1 MQGSEILVGH
11 RYGMRM
17 KVGVGEPLVEVK
29 VTEKVGRK
37 GHIKVQHQGGETP
50 GLEEYVKTRQI
61 IVAWEE
67 RKGFLR
73 DEERLRRAE
82 QASAKEVDRARA
94 DATETVLFSTGDPAA
109 GLMSHGML
117 CMDLESVQRVAERAG
132 LTEPVTGLHPAAFV
146 DRFGTLHLPYEG
158 AEKLARAFA
167 AAEPETVLLYIQD
180 QEAEYKARGYEP
192 GERFW
197 HDYLREKA
205 AGHALARHWAR
216 HERVS
221 LVRSQTRGYPA
232 RPTVGGTSHRG
243 PLAAARRLQQ
253 ALVTH
258 LLARGALSTPESPCF
273 QSLIP

>member
-1 MQGSEILVGH
+1 
-11 RYGMRM
+11 
-17 KVGVGEPLVEVK
+17 
-29 VTEKVGRK
+29 
-37 GHIKVQHQGGETP
+37 
-50 GLEEYVKTRQI
+50 
-61 IVAWEE
+61 
-67 RKGFLR
+67 
-73 DEERLRRAE
+73 
-82 QASAKEVDRARA
+82 
-94 DATETVLFSTGDPAA
+94 
-109 GLMSHGML
+109 MSHGML
-117 CMDLESVQRVAERAG
+117 CMDLESVQRIAERAG